1 MSQFEK
7 LFLTIPVGDLLC
19 SNNSVFAI
27 FDEFSV
33 SPRHFL
39 VKTRRIVQRWFYAT
53 DREHVL
59 LMSFAKKS

>member
-7 LFLTIPVGDLLC
+7 LFLTIPVGGWLC
-19 SNNSVFAI
+19 SNNSVFVI

-39 VKTRRIVQRWFYAT
+39 VITRRIVQMWFYAT
-53 DREHVL
+53 DREHVP